1 MTTIHAGEFNANAA
15 TITPPVTSP
24 QVGDTMEILLA
35 KLLTL
40 LAAQYGL

>member
-15 TITPPVTSP
+15 TITPPVTAP

-35 KLLTL
+35 KFLTVL
-40 LAAQYGL
+40 IAASGL